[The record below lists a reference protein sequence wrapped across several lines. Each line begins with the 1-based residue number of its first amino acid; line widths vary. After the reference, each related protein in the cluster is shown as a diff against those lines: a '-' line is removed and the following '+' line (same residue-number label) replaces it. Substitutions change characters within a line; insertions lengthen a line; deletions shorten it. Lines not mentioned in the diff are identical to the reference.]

1 MIPFRVYDREKKEM
15 WIVLNVH
22 NDGTYLVAR
31 EDEAETDGDLKIV
44 KTADLLKYKL
54 VDFLEESEDF

>member
-15 WIVLNVH
+15 WIVLNEH

-31 EDEAETDGDLKIV
+31 EDESESDGDLKLV
-44 KTADLLKYKL
+44 KTADMLKFKL
-54 VDFLEESEDF
+54 VDFLEEAEDY